1 MPPRRKSRGNIR
13 IESTST
19 AVDEETMVTHIT
31 PQTKKPPYDIL
42 KDPWTDEQE
51 TSLFKG
57 IVKWKPAGIHKHF
70 RMIAISEH
78 LRNHGYDPTIEKHTR
93 IPGIWEKLKTL
104 YNLEHIDYNENQ
116 IDRPKQGEIADIFL
130 EFKLPEEDYD
140 EIQFLRGRRSTSEAT
155 SEMTS
160 SPPPTPQLKHSS
172 PPLVKKKRKRR
183 DTFVK
188 QRNSSVEELEEIKY
202 SPSTP
207 SSQKQ
212 VRRGRPPGRPPVKPI
227 IKPPTRAL
235 GRPVGKQHVK
245 LPGRPP
251 GRPSKKKTESTSRAP
266 STTVEDVEDVE
277 EIEGEPE
284 DEENIA
290 LGKDKATK
298 GNPEIS
304 SVRKSRRIK

>member
-13 IESTST
+13 IESVAT
-19 AVDEETMVTHIT
+19 ADDEDTMVTHIT
-31 PQTKKPPYDIL
+31 PQTNKHPYDIL

-104 YNLEHIDYNENQ
+104 YNLEHIDYNENN
-116 IDRPKQGEIADIFL
+116 IDHPKQGESADIFL

-140 EIQFLRGRRSTSEAT
+140 EIQFLRGRRSTSEAP

-160 SPPPTPQLKHSS
+160 SPPPTPQLKRS
-172 PPLVKKKRKRR
+172 PSPIVKKKRKRK
-183 DTFVK
+183 DTLVK
-188 QRNSSVEELEEIKY
+188 QRNSSVDEIEETKY
-202 SPSTP
+202 SPSTTP
-207 SSQKQ
+207 SQKQ
-212 VRRGRPPGRPPVKPI
+212 VRRGRPPGRPPVKSI
-227 IKPPTRAL
+227 LKPSARVS
-235 GRPVGKQHVK
+235 GRPVGRQHGK

-266 STTVEDVEDVE
+266 STALEDVEDTVD
-277 EIEGEPE
+277 IEGESE
-284 DEENIA
+284 DEENIT
-290 LGKDKATK
+290 LGKEKATK
-298 GNPEIS
+298 GNPETS
-304 SVRKSRRIK
+304 SIRK